1 MNNLVKHLRILTVAI
16 AAIVAMYSSSASAQF
31 TPEIRKHAVAEM
43 SRQLPMEVATGMVWT
58 KCTLNQSGT
67 VMIWTFTINP
77 DQMGTS
83 LSAAKTEFNNMTS
96 ESFKAMLGKEF
107 QEVLNA
113 FGCDVESVITFPD
126 NTSKKFLIRQ

>member
-83 LSAAKTEFNNMTS
+83 LSAAKT
-96 ESFKAMLGKEF
+96 
-107 QEVLNA
+107 
-113 FGCDVESVITFPD
+113 
-126 NTSKKFLIRQ
+126 